1 MWSCGVIMFLLLGG
15 DLPFVGRSQKELFRN
30 IVMGKYEF
38 EEDSW
43 AHVSEEA
50 KYLVKQLLVTDPSKR
65 LSSREA
71 LNSSWMRQRGS
82 MLAMNKLQYTS
93 TRLAGFNARQKLRA
107 SMLAVSSVRRMMLSA
122 RSMESERNVTGGK
135 MSKRPSF
142 LEVLKDEE
150 DEDD

>member
-1 MWSCGVIMFLLLGG
+1 MFLLLGG
-15 DLPFVGRSQKELFRN
+15 DLPFVGRSQKKLFRN

-50 KYLVKQLLVTDPSKR
+50 KHLVKQLLVTDPSKR

-71 LNSSWMRQRGS
+71 LNSSWMRLRGS

-122 RSMESERNVTGGK
+122 RSMESSMESERNVTGGK
-135 MSKRPSF
+135 MRRPSF

>member
-1 MWSCGVIMFLLLGG
+1 
-15 DLPFVGRSQKELFRN
+15 
-30 IVMGKYEF
+30 MGKYEF

-50 KYLVKQLLVTDPSKR
+50 KHLVKQLLVTDPSKR

-107 SMLAVSSVRRMMLSA
+107 SMLAVSSVQRMMLSA
-122 RSMESERNVTGGK
+122 RSMESERNVTEGK

-150 DEDD
+150 DEGD

>member
-1 MWSCGVIMFLLLGG
+1 MFLLLGG

-50 KYLVKQLLVTDPSKR
+50 KHLVKQLLVTDPSKR

-135 MSKRPSF
+135 MCKRPSF
-142 LEVLKDEE
+142 LHFEEDEE
-150 DEDD
+150 D